1 MNLSLRTKLMS
12 LIVLAGVLLL
22 LVGLLVIWTVGYRQR
37 VDTQG
42 DVFQDEAAH
51 VAHSLRQ
58 VTNDSVSNLQAL
70 VVAGEIASLAQDTAV
85 LPEPAQAVE
94 ARWTGLSSDS
104 VELEVVLKNSLA
116 EKLRT
121 FRSFNPLLGE
131 ILVADAQG
139 RLLAAT
145 GKTSDYDQSD
155 ESWWQQA
162 MGLRRGEA
170 VLDGLAIDQSAN
182 IFSFDISLPLFAKN
196 GDRPIGVLKAVVNA
210 SPLFATV
217 PVFSADSEAVGEV
230 VRSDGKIL
238 LKLADSRFVPSQ
250 GQVPL
255 SMTKVS
261 HADRPGW
268 FIAGI
273 NGGESRMVGYAPVSM
288 VGILHADGTIS
299 GDRFFVLVSQPA
311 SVVLAPLKYRTALL
325 MVGSA
330 IVIFFCAGIGIY
342 IAQRNI
348 MTPIETLRSA
358 ADALVRSV
366 DQQQSSIFND
376 ARDETHEALQ
386 KVADIKTNDEMEDLA
401 EDFSIMAHKLL
412 RYQDDL
418 KREINSKTAEIQR
431 DLDLAREFQQAFLPR
446 NYPLIP
452 SNGLNDTLTLNFHH
466 VYQAAMSV
474 SGDFFD
480 VVKLDDHRA
489 GVLVADVMGHGT
501 RSALVT
507 AILRTLLHGLA
518 RAADDPG
525 LFLKNLNRH
534 FHETLRQADQLVFVS
549 ACFVIFDTRSSVIRC
564 ASAGHPSPLLGNRQT
579 GEVRELFEIL
589 RGNPALGL
597 LPEADYSVFERPLRK
612 DDIVLL
618 YTDGVVEALNRRDE
632 FYGKER
638 LVEAMRKNFRRDL
651 ASFTQLVLEDVLG
664 FAEYQ
669 PLTDDLCLVT
679 VEAVPNLRDPQRP
692 PMRNTP
698 EPPGEL

>member
-22 LVGLLVIWTVGYRQR
+22 LVGLIVIWTAGYRQQLA
-37 VDTQG
+37 TQG
-42 DVFQDEAAH
+42 EIFQDEASH
-51 VAHSLRQ
+51 VAHGLRQ
-58 VTNDSVSNLQAL
+58 VADDSVSNLQAL
-70 VVAGEIASLAQDTAV
+70 VLAGEIASLAQGTAV
-85 LPEPAQAVE
+85 LPEPARVVD
-94 ARWTGLSSDS
+94 ARWAGLSLNS
-104 VELEVVLKNSLA
+104 VELEVILKNPLA
-116 EKLRT
+116 EKLRS

-131 ILVADAQG
+131 VLVADAQG
-139 RLLAAT
+139 RLVAAT

-155 ESWWQQA
+155 ESWWQQ
-162 MGLRRGEA
+162 GITLHRGEA

-182 IFSFDISLPLFAKN
+182 IFSFDISLPLFSRT
-196 GDRPIGVLKAVVNA
+196 GDRPVGVLKAVVNA
-210 SPLFATV
+210 SSLFASV
-217 PVFSADSEAVGEV
+217 PVFSADSAAVGEV

-238 LKLADSRFVPSQ
+238 LKLSDSRFVPSQ

-255 SMTKVS
+255 NMDKLKRQ
-261 HADRPGW
+261 DWPGW
-268 FIAGI
+268 FIAAM
-273 NGGESRMVGYAPVSM
+273 NGGESRMVGYAPVTM
-288 VGILHADGTIS
+288 VGIFNADGTIS
-299 GDRFFVLVSQPA
+299 GEPFFVLVSQSA
-311 SVVLAPLKYRTALL
+311 SVVLAPLRHRTAIL

-330 IVIFFCAGIGIY
+330 IAIFICAGLGIY
-342 IAQRNI
+342 LAQRNV

-358 ADALVRSV
+358 AEAMVRSV
-366 DQQQSSIFND
+366 DSQKTSIFND
-376 ARDETHEALQ
+376 AGEETRIALEN
-386 KVADIKTNDEMEDLA
+386 VAAIKTHDEMEDLA
-401 EDFSIMAHKLL
+401 GDFSIMANKLL

-418 KREINSKTAEIQR
+418 KREISSKTAEIQR

-452 SNGLNDTLTLNFHH
+452 SKGHNDSLTLNFHH

-518 RAADDPG
+518 RAADDPA
-525 LFLKNLNRH
+525 LFLRHLNRH

-549 ACFVIFDTRSSVIRC
+549 ACFVIFDTRSSVVRC
-564 ASAGHPSPLLGNRQT
+564 ASAGHPSPLLGNRHT
-579 GEVRELFEIL
+579 GEVQELFEIL

-597 LPEADYSVFERPLRK
+597 LPESDYSVFERALRK

-651 ASFTQLVLEDVLG
+651 ASFTQLVLEDVLS

-679 VEAVPNLRDPQRP
+679 VEAVPNMRDPQRP